1 MSSSKR
7 NAFRICSKDE
17 RLADFDLILDHDI
30 YNMTQVDFLMAFM
43 REKATFLEK
52 LKDIH
57 DVSFEDL
64 KLCVADGPQQGVNI
78 PNKFILDQLNH
89 NASNLVW
96 YGVRP
101 EGSDSGQEKRASVQ
115 SSDNEHK
122 PSDTDEGS
130 ESAMKKLTIEETKCV
145 VRDIVVLFASR
156 VNTLKEDDLP
166 NCNSGMYKY
175 DTRLGRKTTHMEACI
190 RDLCD
195 NKIIREVER
204 AKEMCQVKYV
214 EETLEKYV
222 PYCYYQLT
230 GNTLGCQEWYNNY
243 GKYLEDAYY
252 TSKNKMDVLAA
263 MEEEMTLS
271 VPSWM
276 SGLNFPKMLGM
287 DPKDT
292 IFTEMIEH
300 LTNGKPPKHIDDIA
314 SNDYLRSMIG
324 FQIEQLKEDRA
335 RLSKENEEERKRT
348 SNDKLNAQYALI
360 QTEKQLKKSKE
371 MEEKYKSKMHEIEKQ
386 VNQLKE
392 SEQRLKHQCQHL
404 QARLRQKIQ
413 PHIDEIR
420 SENIETKS
428 RYGRKRKLTERMA
441 DSECLNHV

>member
-7 NAFRICSKDE
+7 NVFRICSKDE
-17 RLADFDLILDHDI
+17 RLADFDLILDDDI
-30 YNMTQVDFLMAFM
+30 CNMTQVDFLMAFM

-64 KLCVADGPQQGVNI
+64 ELCIARGPLESTSVPEKLI
-78 PNKFILDQLNH
+78 IYHLNH
-89 NASNLVW
+89 NASNIVW
-96 YGVRP
+96 RGVFP
-101 EGSDSGQEKRASVQ
+101 GGCASGQDNRDSVQ
-115 SSDNEHK
+115 SSENEHNR
-122 PSDTDEGS
+122 SDTDEGS
-130 ESAMKKLTIEETKCV
+130 GSAIKKLTIEETKCV
-145 VRDIVVLFASR
+145 VRDIVVLFAAR

-190 RDLCD
+190 KDVCD
-195 NKIIREVER
+195 SKIKREVDR

-214 EETLEKYV
+214 EETLEKHV
-222 PYCYYQLT
+222 SYCHYQLT
-230 GNTLGCQEWYNNY
+230 ANTLGCQEWYNNY

-252 TSKNKMDVLAA
+252 KSKNKKNVFTA

-276 SGLNFPKMLGM
+276 SGLDFPKLMGM

-300 LTNGKPPKHIDDIA
+300 LTNGQPPKNIHDMV
-314 SNDYLRSMIG
+314 SNDYLKSMLG
-324 FQIEQLKEDRA
+324 FQIATLSEDRG
-335 RLSKENEEERKRT
+335 RLWKENEEERKKTR
-348 SNDKLNAQYALI
+348 NDTLNAQYALI
-360 QTEKQLKKSKE
+360 ETEKQLKKSKE
-371 MEEKYKSKMHEIEKQ
+371 MEEIYRSKMQEKAKQ
-386 VNQLKE
+386 VNQLQE
-392 SEQRLKHQCQHL
+392 NEQRLKRQCQDL
-404 QARLRQKIQ
+404 QTRLRQEIQ
-413 PHIDEIR
+413 PRVGEKR